1 MKSVLS
7 VSITLCFFFFIFIIN
22 NLPVQA
28 QGVKYIEQSW
38 EKVLAK
44 AEETNQPILL
54 YFHASWCQPCRRM
67 ERKVLSKKR
76 VGKFNNKHFVSF
88 SVDVDKKT
96 GKRLAEK
103 YGYRA
108 VPAFLFL
115 NPNAEVMDATIGY
128 QKRKPFIQA
137 GKNALATHKSLPA
150 RYRAFQNGA
159 LSRDSIYHLA
169 FMLHKIND
177 DRQNEVAEAYFQ
189 TLAPEDLHRKKNWKF
204 FSTFTTSIN
213 DRFYQYVLDNKK
225 SFYKSHS
232 QREVENVLSSIALD
246 QVDKAGKQNDEDLF
260 QKILAT
266 LNSIDP
272 SNKKLQ
278 PSENRKY
285 ALAQRRYYAMT
296 ENWLKYAQAAK
307 TYVDN
312 HDFRLLNSFLKYVDS
327 DSKYKETR
335 KELTLDMTRNIVE
348 EAGTFYAHI
357 DNQDDLAKATE
368 WVSKTIHT
376 LDTLEVFDIAVPCD
390 YHLTHAQLLSK
401 QNRKAEAQDAAERAV
416 KAADDE
422 SEKCRQKALQLL
434 EE

>member
-1 MKSVLS
+1 MNS
-7 VSITLCFFFFIFIIN
+7 
-22 NLPVQA
+22 LPVQA

-38 EKVLAK
+38 EKVLAQ

-76 VGKFNNKHFVSF
+76 VGKFYNKHFVSF

-189 TLAPEDLHRKKNWKF
+189 NLDPKDLHQKKNWKF

-213 DRFYQYVLDNKK
+213 DRFYQYVLDNRK

-246 QVDKAGKQNDEDLF
+246 LVDKAGKQNDEDLF

-278 PSENRKY
+278 PSENRKI
-285 ALAQRRYYAMT
+285 ALAQKRYYAMT
-296 ENWLKYAQAAK
+296 ENWSKYAQAAK
-307 TYVDN
+307 TYIDS
-312 HDFRLLNSFLKYVDS
+312 HKFSLLNLHLKYAGTDA
-327 DSKYKETR
+327 KYKETS
-335 KELTLDMTRNIVE
+335 KALTLGMTKDIVE
-348 EAGTFYAHI
+348 EANMFYKYI
-357 DNQDDLAKATE
+357 ENEGDLAKATE
-368 WVSKTIHT
+368 WVSQTIHT
-376 LDTLEVFDIAVPCD
+376 IEKIEALDIAVPCD

-401 QNRKAEAQDAAERAV
+401 QNRKAEARDAAERAV